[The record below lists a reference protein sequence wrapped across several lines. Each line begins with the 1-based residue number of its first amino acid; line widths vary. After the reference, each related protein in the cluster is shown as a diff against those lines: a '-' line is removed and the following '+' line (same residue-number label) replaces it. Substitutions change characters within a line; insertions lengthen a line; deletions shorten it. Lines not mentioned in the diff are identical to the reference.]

1 MTHSS
6 TSMIKNPG
14 HFSISDRLRNALV
27 VFAMIG
33 VATFLAGL
41 RVDPDRIWA
50 SFLLNHFYFMSLG
63 LGGIFFASI
72 QWVTGAMWSAPVR
85 RLSEA
90 LSAYLPVVAVSFAIL
105 CFGIPH
111 LYLWSHPQHVQGDL
125 VLQGKSGYLS
135 SGFFMVRNFLA
146 IAIWL
151 FLTHKMVRNSIAQD
165 QDGNYK
171 WTAKNRV
178 LAPGF
183 LILFGVTFTMASFD
197 QLMSLDPH
205 WFSTMFG
212 IYCFSGLFYST
223 LAAICLLTVYLKSR
237 GKLDGIINENH
248 FHDLGKFMFAFT
260 VFWAYIAFSQ
270 FMLIWYAN
278 LPEETGYFLHRFH
291 GNWKGVS
298 LFLLAGKFLLPF
310 FILLPREAK
319 RCPTLLAWVGVF
331 MLIAQWVDVLW
342 MIQPEFFAE
351 GPRVGWQELGVA
363 LGFLGVFG
371 LAVFRFLAKNNIVAI
386 GDPRLSESVFH
397 HHQ

>member
-212 IYCFSGLFYST
+212 IYCFSGLFYT
-223 LAAICLLTVYLKSR
+223 LHLVA
-237 GKLDGIINENH
+237 
-248 FHDLGKFMFAFT
+248 FA
-260 VFWAYIAFSQ
+260 Q
-270 FMLIWYAN
+270 L
-278 LPEETGYFLHRFH
+278 R
-291 GNWKGVS
+291 
-298 LFLLAGKFLLPF
+298 
-310 FILLPREAK
+310 
-319 RCPTLLAWVGVF
+319 
-331 MLIAQWVDVLW
+331 
-342 MIQPEFFAE
+342 
-351 GPRVGWQELGVA
+351 
-363 LGFLGVFG
+363 
-371 LAVFRFLAKNNIVAI
+371 RFLDYSPYFSLNMHI
-386 GDPRLSESVFH
+386 LSYF
-397 HHQ
+397 